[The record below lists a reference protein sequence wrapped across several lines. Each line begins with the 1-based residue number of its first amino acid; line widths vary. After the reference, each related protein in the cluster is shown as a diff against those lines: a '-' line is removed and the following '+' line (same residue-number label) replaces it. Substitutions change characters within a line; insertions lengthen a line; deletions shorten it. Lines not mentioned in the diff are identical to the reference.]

1 MSDAF
6 LEALRR
12 ARTRKRISLEDARRA
27 FFEAHPEVVS
37 NPGRNALLLKCLR
50 VLEEEGALALPAAG
64 SWEKVGNPPLPNWV
78 QVTRESLPAPVVDY
92 AGVAWVP
99 ELGFWPELKPA
110 ALEAARAINEF
121 LLRRRS
127 TLMMVPIKERS
138 LEIFGDEKRLDAL
151 RASGG
156 NSLFGG
162 RLPLAALGAFVVPSP
177 LPYRMADAAGKPVL
191 VVENHN
197 SFWSFGEWNW
207 LERHF
212 AAVVYG
218 AGKAFQGSGNAL
230 EHVLNE
236 VGGVGAL
243 YLGDLDPAGV
253 RIPLEFNRTRMD
265 GSTKVTPALE
275 LYRWLLE
282 NGQRRSLEVPYAGM
296 EKVASDWLGAELG
309 VDVTALWGTG
319 HWIPQESLGFERLIK
334 GEWPFSIRK
343 RSGAVGA

>member
-1 MSDAF
+1 MSNAF
-6 LEALRR
+6 LKALR
-12 ARTRKRISLEDARRA
+12 AGTRKRISLEDVRRA

-50 VLEEEGALALPAAG
+50 ALEEEGALALPAAG

-78 QVTRESLPAPVVDY
+78 QVMREPLSAPVLDY

-99 ELGFWPELKPA
+99 ELGFWPELKLP

-127 TLMMVPIKERS
+127 TLTMVPIKERS

-151 RASGG
+151 RASAG

-162 RLPLAALGAFVVPSP
+162 RLPLSALGAFVVPSP
-177 LPYRMADAAGKPVL
+177 LPYRLADAAGKPVL

-207 LERHF
+207 QAKHF

-218 AGKAFQGSGNAL
+218 AGKAFQGSGSAL
-230 EHVLNE
+230 EHVLTE

-265 GSTKVTPALE
+265 GATKVAPALE

-282 NGQRRSLEVPYAGM
+282 NGQRRLLEAPYAGA
-296 EKVASDWLGAELG
+296 EGVAPDWLGAELG
-309 VDVTALWGTG
+309 ADVVAMWGVG
-319 HWIPQESLGFERLIK
+319 LWIPQESLGFQCLIE
-334 GEWPFSIRK
+334 GEGLFSIQK